1 MKNFRIILKIIFKNW
16 TSLIYF
22 EIAYK
27 TFGFTI
33 VFSFIQH
40 LLSLL
45 PASAGLGYLSQE
57 NIGELIKSPAA
68 VFICLTVLFLTAL
81 YTAYEIIAFMV
92 LCEYGWHDKKIS
104 LFQMCGQAASK
115 TVQLIKPSKIGVTVM
130 LPVLM
135 FSVFSPISG
144 YLKNIR
150 IPGFILKFLGDN
162 PVLFGIFIGLLLL
175 FHILLLL
182 YLFGVPALLFEGIS
196 FRESWKESLKLLRRR
211 KIKIA
216 AEVIGL
222 TFCFII
228 LFLALSSAFILFA
241 GFYIKLAYA
250 GGNGRYVFRLNL
262 VGWLRVIQIVG
273 SILTSA
279 FLCGAIMVFYHQ
291 CRGESRQMPFLGAE
305 KKGGAF
311 RRVLFRLCNMILLV
325 YLLFIYSETEI
336 DGGLLPYDFGSPMII
351 AHRAGA
357 AFVPENTIAALHSA
371 IEDGADAAEIDIQQ
385 LGDGTLIVMHDTNFK
400 RTAGVNLNV
409 WDADYEMLQE
419 LNADSGREAVPTLEE
434 FFREARGKIRLM
446 LELKASGHENG
457 IESGVLQMVRRYN
470 MENQCMIASMDLNI
484 LKRVREMDSEVETV
498 YISAIL
504 ITGKDNLNAV
514 DGYSVETTSLTQ
526 EMAALAHFQG
536 KKIYGWTANSGHA
549 IKKILRCGADGII
562 TDNVLYAEFFM
573 KEYGNNLLAEDI
585 VSLFY
590 GEESWQELKAD
601 G

>member
-33 VFSFIQH
+33 VFSFIRH

-57 NIGELIKSPAA
+57 NIGELFKSPAA
-68 VFICLTVLFLTAL
+68 VFICLAVLFLTAL

-162 PVLFGIFIGLLLL
+162 LVLFGIFIGLLLL

-196 FRESWKESLKLLRRR
+196 FLESWKESLKLLRRK

-216 AEVIGL
+216 AGVIGL

-241 GFYIKLAYA
+241 GFYIKLAHA
-250 GGNGRYVFRLNL
+250 GGSGRYVFRLNL

-273 SILTSA
+273 STFTSA
-279 FLCGAIMVFYHQ
+279 FYAGPSWYFTISAEVSPARHH
-291 CRGESRQMPFLGAE
+291 FLGL
-305 KKGGAF
+305 K
-311 RRVLFRLCNMILLV
+311 RR
-325 YLLFIYSETEI
+325 
-336 DGGLLPYDFGSPMII
+336 
-351 AHRAGA
+351 
-357 AFVPENTIAALHSA
+357 
-371 IEDGADAAEIDIQQ
+371 
-385 LGDGTLIVMHDTNFK
+385 
-400 RTAGVNLNV
+400 
-409 WDADYEMLQE
+409 
-419 LNADSGREAVPTLEE
+419 
-434 FFREARGKIRLM
+434 
-446 LELKASGHENG
+446 SGHLDE
-457 IESGVLQMVRRYN
+457 
-470 MENQCMIASMDLNI
+470 C
-484 LKRVREMDSEVETV
+484 
-498 YISAIL
+498 
-504 ITGKDNLNAV
+504 
-514 DGYSVETTSLTQ
+514 
-526 EMAALAHFQG
+526 
-536 KKIYGWTANSGHA
+536 
-549 IKKILRCGADGII
+549 
-562 TDNVLYAEFFM
+562 FF
-573 KEYGNNLLAEDI
+573 DCVI
-585 VSLFY
+585 
-590 GEESWQELKAD
+590 
-601 G
+601 